1 MVENGVVKLYPTF
14 QGRPEVKYLLQGG
27 SVWKEEFIGYVFQA
41 FRYLIKMEICL
52 EATFPLAMSSTCG
65 GIGVL
70 PLHD

>member
-52 EATFPLAMSSTCG
+52 EHRSHLLPVE
-65 GIGVL
+65 GIGSL
-70 PLHD
+70 QLCN